1 MNKLYDFNEHK
12 HRYAVWTA
20 ARAVQRKF
28 TTTNNI
34 SKAINKSGL
43 RRFSETDE
51 VYTTDQYDI
60 EQYTWCIQ
68 LIEAFEEV
76 GIACSYGQ
84 AAKIV
89 AIYLKTAVVL
99 PGNGNSPNALVIHP
113 PIDSI
118 LIQAISAFPELSH
131 LKNKRWTKFS
141 FDKYVDVVGSVRA
154 KFGKFDWTL
163 EEYWKP
169 QDEKVKE
176 DISAI

>member
-1 MNKLYDFNEHK
+1 MIKPYDFNEHK

-34 SKAINKSGL
+34 AKAIDKSGL

-51 VYTTDQYDI
+51 VYTADQYDI
-60 EQYTWCIQ
+60 EQHTWCTQ
-68 LIEAFEEV
+68 LMKAFDEMGV
-76 GIACSYGQ
+76 ACSYGQ

-99 PGNGNSPNALVIHP
+99 PGNGISPNALVIHP

-118 LIQAISAFPELSH
+118 LIKSISDLPGLSH
-131 LKNKRWTKFS
+131 IKNERWTKFTKA
-141 FDKYVDVVGSVRA
+141 KYIEVIDSIRA
-154 KFGKFDWTL
+154 KFGRFDWTL
-163 EEYWKP
+163 EEHWKP
-169 QDEKVKE
+169 QDEEIKE
-176 DISAI
+176 EISAL